1 MIVKSKDGDLFGEFT
16 TFCINKMVVGDDY
29 GIYGKAYDGDY
40 LLGSYDKD
48 KAQVIFQDLY
58 NAVKDSYK
66 WYEMPG
72 GIVMDKLTEFLFN
85 MISFV
90 SKIVGFVIFLISV
103 AFMLIGTFICVLD
116 FFTEGAS
123 AFDASTTSVFI
134 GSILLLA
141 IGTALCIF
149 SEMIRERDE

>member
-1 MIVKSKDGDLFGEFT
+1 
-16 TFCINKMVVGDDY
+16 
-29 GIYGKAYDGDY
+29 
-40 LLGSYDKD
+40 
-48 KAQVIFQDLY
+48 
-58 NAVKDSYK
+58 
-66 WYEMPG
+66 
-72 GIVMDKLTEFLFN
+72 MDKFTEFLFN

-123 AFDASTTSVFI
+123 AFDTSTTSVFI